1 MWKYLKMLSLL
12 IGIVYILGKKGNKK
26 LITGT
31 TVMLVFYYL
40 AQIVSDAING
50 LNFSIDINEFI
61 IMSVFLVSIC
71 MLIQEY
77 GVKFI
82 TFVYKIF
89 KYIIILNGISVVAFY
104 NKGIIQDAY
113 DTPIYFWATRNHIIS
128 LALATVALGYILKSL
143 GLEKRKKYNFFLI
156 YTIIEVL
163 ILRSSTAIIAMTC
176 FMAFV
181 VINRVYSYKNRPI
194 NLKLTISSG
203 IVLQILLVVFRIQ
216 ERFSAVISVLFGKD
230 TTLSGRTGLWE
241 QALLTIPSH
250 LFWGQ
255 GNSSAAGLNGWLTMS
270 FWNPITSTLDDTY
283 YVAHNQFLEI
293 LLNGGLV
300 MLLFFLLAIFFA
312 IRNVRK
318 ITDNHI
324 VNIIAGTFFAYLI
337 VMITEVLY
345 PYAPVWIY
353 MIVVSCLN
361 SVLHNEVNENEQI
374 KNYSSYS
381 SL

>member
-1 MWKYLKMLSLL
+1 
-12 IGIVYILGKKGNKK
+12 
-26 LITGT
+26 
-31 TVMLVFYYL
+31 
-40 AQIVSDAING
+40 
-50 LNFSIDINEFI
+50 
-61 IMSVFLVSIC
+61 
-71 MLIQEY
+71 
-77 GVKFI
+77 
-82 TFVYKIF
+82 
-89 KYIIILNGISVVAFY
+89 
-104 NKGIIQDAY
+104 
-113 DTPIYFWATRNHIIS
+113 
-128 LALATVALGYILKSL
+128 
-143 GLEKRKKYNFFLI
+143 
-156 YTIIEVL
+156 
-163 ILRSSTAIIAMTC
+163 
-176 FMAFV
+176 MAFV